1 MTNVDVVIVSW
12 AKNDNL
18 HKVTKTGINSLFNSE
33 SDIKFH
39 VYVVESNPLVIYDEY
54 NNNDKGH
61 TCQTIHPEDKS
72 FGYHKYLNL
81 GRKQG
86 DSKYVVLCNND
97 LTYESGWASKIVQQM
112 EDKPF
117 ILSASPWCPQTQ
129 GDNSR
134 YEDKQVFYGHT
145 VRGEL
150 AGWCIFQKR
159 EIYETIGDLDEEFTC
174 WYCDNDYGM
183 TLLSKGVIHA
193 LVVGSVVNHHEN
205 QIGKTIGSF
214 EDDTIRDIT
223 FLQGHK
229 FEKKWRAVKA

>member
-18 HKVTKTGINSLFNSE
+18 HQVTKKGIDSLLKSE
-33 SDIKFH
+33 SNIRFH
-39 VYVVESNPLVIYDEY
+39 IYVVESNPDTKYDEY
-54 NNNDKGH
+54 NQNEFGH
-61 TCQTIHPEDKS
+61 TCRTIHPEDKT

-97 LTYESGWASKIVQQM
+97 LTYESEWASKIVEQM
-112 EDKPF
+112 EQKPY

-129 GDNSR
+129 GANTQVL
-134 YEDKQVFYGHT
+134 DKKIFFGHN

-183 TLLSKGVIHA
+183 TLLSKGIIHA
-193 LVVGSVVNHHEN
+193 LVVESVVNHHEKT
-205 QIGKTIGSF
+205 IGKTIESYEG
-214 EDDTIRDIT
+214 DKIRDIT
-223 FLQGHK
+223 VLQGHK
-229 FEKKWRAVKA
+229 FEKKWRKVQA